1 MSKLKWPII
10 VAKDLIL
17 DLPLNLAMNRAEKE
31 GGIHV
36 VALNLLGTRLS
47 LLLLLANHLKYMEK
61 PYD

>member
-31 GGIHV
+31 GGIRV